1 MVDFRDYRDR
11 LNWAMKEAH
20 VTAQRLADH
29 MGVSYQAVKKVMD
42 GKTKAFSAANN
53 DVAAAFLGI
62 TSRWLATGKGVI
74 KASDII
80 DVEAR
85 FATRRELPPAGVVSD
100 IKPPDIKPAFL
111 HEDIWIAEAIR
122 TLQNLSDQ
130 DRRAAV
136 LNLRVFVATLDKP
149 GDGQALSVAA

>member
-11 LNWAMKEAH
+11 LNWAMKE
-20 VTAQRLADH
+20 VGTTAQRLADH

-62 TSRWLATGKGVI
+62 TSRWLATGKGPI
-74 KASDII
+74 KAADAI
-80 DVEAR
+80 DVEAS
-85 FATRRELPPAGVVSD
+85 FTPRERSPAAGVSD
-100 IKPPDIKPAFL
+100 IKPPDIRPAFL
-111 HEDIWIAEAIR
+111 HEDAWIAEAIR
-122 TLQNLSDQ
+122 TLQSLSDQ